1 MTKKEKIENFI
12 EKYNVTYVSLE
23 KLFKQSDVIT
33 LHARAIKA
41 TENMINRDSLN
52 LMKSTAIFACRPDA

>member
-1 MTKKEKIENFI
+1 MKILAYDIYPRQDFI

-33 LHARAIKA
+33 LHAPAIKA
-41 TENMINRDSLN
+41 TENQII
-52 LMKSTAIFACRPDA
+52 TALWQELKHGEKKEG